1 MSESAHEDPVARVDA
16 LVGAIGP
23 RLSAPGV
30 QRREV
35 VLVTG
40 PWLAGVTGVAAALR
54 ERLPEHTFV
63 ESADLA
69 AGEVPLAVVFVVSA
83 AAALTP
89 SDCALLDA
97 AAADTDL
104 VIGAVSKID
113 VHHKWR
119 DMITVDRDA
128 LIAHATRYRNVP
140 WVGVAAAP
148 QAGEPRV
155 DDLVAEVQKQLADT
169 DLVRRNRLR
178 AWESRL
184 QAIAGRYERDA
195 EGVGRQ
201 ARVAALREERTAVLR
216 QRRLSKSE
224 RTIALRSQIQQA
236 RVQLSYFAR
245 NRCASVRSELQEDA
259 AGLTRRKLPEF
270 ETYARERFSDVVA
283 EVNDGSS
290 RHLTDVVAVLGLA
303 VELPAAPEPPRI
315 DVAAPPLTSRRL
327 ETRLMTL
334 LDAGFGLGV
343 ALTVSRL
350 LANLA
355 PGLTAAGVVACVAI
369 GLAVTVWVVGT
380 RGLLHD
386 RAVLDRWVGEATS
399 WLRSTVE
406 QLVAT
411 RVLAAES
418 ALSAALGEQDELE
431 NARVATRLKAIDTEL
446 REHAVAAARASA
458 LRDREMPTLRAALDA
473 VRRELGESSQPR
485 PEPNPTEQ
493 TPRTASAAHLN
504 RSCE

>member
-1 MSESAHEDPVARVDA
+1 MRYRRVLDVFDELQAMAVGDQRIGDFLRRDDTVLARMAAAIDVIEAAGLHVEPGDDRAAQLRRAVKWQRHSRRPDRPAPPVRRGHRPGIAAVVVAGRRCAVSESAHEDPVARVDA

-40 PWLAGVTGVAAALR
+40 PGWRRHRCGGGAARAAARAHVRRVGGFGGRRGPAGGGVRRLR
-54 ERLPEHTFV
+54 GRRADSVRLCAARCGGRRYRPGDRGSVQDRCAPQVARHDH
-63 ESADLA
+63 SRPRRADRA
-69 AGEVPLAVVFVVSA
+69 
-83 AAALTP
+83 
-89 SDCALLDA
+89 C
-97 AAADTDL
+97 
-104 VIGAVSKID
+104 
-113 VHHKWR
+113 
-119 DMITVDRDA
+119 DA
-128 LIAHATRYRNVP
+128 LPQRAVG
-140 WVGVAAAP
+140 GVAAAP

-303 VELPAAPEPPRI
+303 VELPPP
-315 DVAAPPLTSRRL
+315 
-327 ETRLMTL
+327 
-334 LDAGFGLGV
+334 
-343 ALTVSRL
+343 
-350 LANLA
+350 
-355 PGLTAAGVVACVAI
+355 
-369 GLAVTVWVVGT
+369 
-380 RGLLHD
+380 
-386 RAVLDRWVGEATS
+386 
-399 WLRSTVE
+399 
-406 QLVAT
+406 
-411 RVLAAES
+411 
-418 ALSAALGEQDELE
+418 
-431 NARVATRLKAIDTEL
+431 
-446 REHAVAAARASA
+446 
-458 LRDREMPTLRAALDA
+458 
-473 VRRELGESSQPR
+473 
-485 PEPNPTEQ
+485 
-493 TPRTASAAHLN
+493 
-504 RSCE
+504 